1 MKEIMMSP
9 RAKELCLA
17 IKKLGEG
24 QLSEWAL
31 HRITGHSHGTFT
43 AARQELCR
51 DSILELTH
59 KGRKPLYHLLV
70 ELDDDWL
77 MN

>member
-1 MKEIMMSP
+1 MKEIMMSQH
-9 RAKELCLA
+9 AKELCYA

-24 QLSEWAL
+24 KLTEWSL

-51 DSILELTH
+51 DGILELGH
-59 KGRKPLYHLLV
+59 EGRKPVYRLLV
-70 ELDDDWL
+70 ELDDEWL
-77 MN
+77 KN

>member
-1 MKEIMMSP
+1 MKKIFMSP
-9 RAKELCLA
+9 HAKELCYA

-24 QLSEWAL
+24 QLTEWAL
-31 HRITGHSHGTFT
+31 HRITDHSHGTFT

-51 DSILELTH
+51 DGILELSH
-59 KGRKPLYHLLV
+59 ERRKPVYHLLI

-77 MN
+77 KN